1 MKIAELLNESDPF
14 MTPEQEAKFK
24 EFKAQ
29 SPVFKKINAHYA
41 KVMQSLKT
49 NYGFPKTILL
59 DLDQMMSGERN
70 TPSTIPVAKYLK
82 LDPNKM
88 WNPTGGGGAGL
99 DLDSMLDMGD
109 DELKDLDLDDTDL
122 GSDGQGEGWWAEGVD
137 EKLDALYEI
146 LDGKINDPKISDMV
160 AKETFRL
167 TRLVAKK

>member
-14 MTPEQEAKFK
+14 MTDEQKARFEKL
-24 EFKAQ
+24 KAQ
-29 SPVFKKINAHYA
+29 SPVFKKVNAHYA

-49 NYGFPKTILL
+49 NYGFPKTILM
-59 DLDQMMSGERN
+59 DLDEMMSGERN

-88 WNPTGGGGAGL
+88 WDSTGGGSSDI
-99 DLDSMLDMGD
+99 DLDAMLDMDD
-109 DELKDLDLDDTDL
+109 DELDANLDDADS
-122 GSDGQGEGWWAEGVD
+122 GSDGESEGWWAEGVD
-137 EKLDALYEI
+137 EKLDALYDI
-146 LDGKINDPKISDMV
+146 LSSKINDPKISDMV

>member
-14 MTPEQEAKFK
+14 MTDEQKAQFEKL
-24 EFKAQ
+24 KAQ
-29 SPVFKKINAHYA
+29 SPVFKKVNAHYA

-49 NYGFPKTILL
+49 NYGFPKTILM
-59 DLDQMMSGERN
+59 DLDEMMSGERN

-88 WNPTGGGGAGL
+88 WDSTGGGSSDI
-99 DLDSMLDMGD
+99 DLDAMLDMDD
-109 DELKDLDLDDTDL
+109 DELDANLDDADS
-122 GSDGQGEGWWAEGVD
+122 GSDGEGEGWWAEGVD
-137 EKLDALYEI
+137 EKLEALYDI
-146 LDGKINDPKISDMV
+146 LSGKINDPKISDMV